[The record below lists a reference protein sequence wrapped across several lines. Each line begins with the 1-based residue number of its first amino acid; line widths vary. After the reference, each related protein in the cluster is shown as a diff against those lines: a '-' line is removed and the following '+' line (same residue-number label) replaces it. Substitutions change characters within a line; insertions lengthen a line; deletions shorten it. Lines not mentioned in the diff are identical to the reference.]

1 MVGKKDEICKGKRQ
15 RRKGCNIFRVL
26 RSCYMWRKTRS
37 WSKGRLEYA
46 EIKLRV
52 SQASCLAHT
61 HGPGTNIDDTNKV
74 ESGPIATP
82 FLNGHINGGTPEI
95 GVSQKLLKRRL

>member
-1 MVGKKDEICKGKRQ
+1 MRSARAKDRDGRDVTSFVYCVHVICGEKLGRGVKG
-15 RRKGCNIFRVL
+15 GL
-26 RSCYMWRKTRS
+26 ST
-37 WSKGRLEYA
+37 A
-46 EIKLRV
+46 EIKSHV
-52 SQASCLAHT
+52 SQASCLANT